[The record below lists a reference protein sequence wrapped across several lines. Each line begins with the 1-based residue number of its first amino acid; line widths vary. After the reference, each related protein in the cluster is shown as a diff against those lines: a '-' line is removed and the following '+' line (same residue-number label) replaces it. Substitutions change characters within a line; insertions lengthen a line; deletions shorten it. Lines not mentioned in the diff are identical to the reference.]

1 MPHTAAF
8 TVAKITEKL
17 IDLGADE
24 LRVVEIIVD
33 RLASGQVTYG
43 NLTVDEDERN
53 FVQETIEE
61 VADASIYSVIKLLQL
76 QK

>member
-1 MPHTAAF
+1 MPHASTIGNIAQ
-8 TVAKITEKL
+8 KL
-17 IDLGADE
+17 VNFGADE
-24 LRVVEIIVD
+24 LRVIEVIVN

>member
-1 MPHTAAF
+1 MPHAAAF

-17 IDLGADE
+17 IDLGVDE

-76 QK
+76 QR

>member
-1 MPHTAAF
+1 MPHALAF
-8 TVAKITEKL
+8 TVAKITLKL
-17 IDLGADE
+17 IDLGVDE